1 VSRDL
6 LIAAGPG
13 ELRGLLVE
21 DGRACELRIVRDGEG
36 GRVGDI
42 HLGRVVKILPALPA
56 ALVEIG
62 LDRPAFLSAE
72 DAVGAAPAG
81 KRDSGIATWLTE
93 GQSVLVQVIREAQGD
108 KAVSVR
114 MRPRLVGR
122 LLTLTP
128 MRPKIVLPR
137 AADAEAGQRV
147 TASIEGFLAEG
158 QGAILG
164 SGALK
169 VAPEKLQAELTA
181 LQARWEALQ
190 LRARETTPPARLA
203 GGAGGEAGLVGQ
215 LLDAFAALPPDR
227 IVIDDR
233 ATLATARLL
242 LARQP
247 PDPLP
252 LLVLHDGAENIFEG
266 YGVADELAAALST
279 RVVLPGAGT
288 LIIETTAAMT
298 VIDVDGGDAV
308 TGRGD
313 PRAAVLGVN
322 LAAAEAAVRQIRLR
336 NLAGA
341 IVIDFVSM
349 ERRGDR
355 ERVGA
360 ALRQALAGDPTEP
373 QILGWTRLGHVEL
386 TRRRRHKPLA
396 EILFERPA
404 DGAPVK
410 SALTTALEALR
421 EAARQAAHFPARAPT
436 LIVHPTVAAAL
447 AGAAAAGRRQLEA
460 SLARAVMIV
469 SDPAR
474 GRETFDI
481 RYE

>member
-1 VSRDL
+1 MSRDL

-13 ELRGLLVE
+13 ELRGLLAE
-21 DGRACELRIVRDGEG
+21 DGRVCELRIVRDGEG
-36 GRVGDI
+36 GRIGDI

-72 DAVGAAPAG
+72 DAAGAAPDG
-81 KRDSGIATWLTE
+81 KRDAGIAAWLTE
-93 GQSVLVQVIREAQGD
+93 GQSVLVQLTREAQGD

-114 MRPRLVGR
+114 IRPRLVGR

-128 MRPKIVLPR
+128 MRPKIVTPR
-137 AADAEAGQRV
+137 GADDDARQRA
-147 TASIEGFLAEG
+147 TKAIEGRLAEG

-164 SGALK
+164 KGALA
-169 VAPEKLQAELTA
+169 VAPETLQAELAA
-181 LQARWEALQ
+181 LQARWESLQ
-190 LRARETTPPARLA
+190 QRAREATPPARLA
-203 GGAGGEAGLVGQ
+203 GGVAGEMGLVGQ

-227 IVIDDR
+227 IVVDDR
-233 ATLATARLL
+233 AALATARLA

-247 PDPLP
+247 RDPPPFLA
-252 LLVLHDGAENIFEG
+252 LHEGADDIFES
-266 YGVADELAAALST
+266 YGVADDLAAALSA
-279 RVVLPGAGT
+279 RVALPGGGA
-288 LIIETTAAMT
+288 LIIETMAAMT
-298 VIDVDGGDAV
+298 AIDVDGGDAV

-313 PRAAVLGVN
+313 SRAALLGVN
-322 LAAAEAAVRQIRLR
+322 LAAAEASARQIRLR

-341 IVIDFVSM
+341 IIIDFVSM

-360 ALRQALAGDPTEP
+360 ALERALADDPAAP

-396 EILFERPA
+396 EIVFERA
-404 DGAPVK
+404 SERTPVK

-421 EAARQAAHFPARAPT
+421 EAARQAAHFPGRAPT
-436 LIVHPTVAAAL
+436 LIVHPAVAAAL
-447 AGAAAAGRRQLEA
+447 AGAAAAGTRQLEA
-460 SLARAVMIV
+460 ALARRVTIV

-481 RYE
+481 RYH